1 MNLVVSIVIYPFI
14 LLGVVAEQS
23 VGLGGIVFTMIIFL
37 FFECCTNPNGDFY
50 ICCFKFFLPKRY
62 LPIMAL
68 LGTVALLQASYLML
82 VVICLF

>member
-50 ICCFKFFLPKRY
+50 L
-62 LPIMAL
+62 
-68 LGTVALLQASYLML
+68 LLQVLLAKEVFAHHGTFGYSGLTL
-82 VVICLF
+82 S